1 MLIEQLMKE
10 ILELRDKIQ
19 ELTDQNNANLEL
31 LDNLRIQLE
40 MVYNLLSST

>member
-1 MLIEQLMKE
+1 MD
-10 ILELRDKIQ
+10 LRDKIQ

-40 MVYNLLSST
+40 TVYSLNDCL